1 MSLASILDF
10 LVHVKQVQSSR
21 QVCIKAHGSR
31 QPMRG
36 GYVRKAGQW
45 KRVGLCVAIA
55 TSPPHYRHCP
65 REKRDGHQPPPPS
78 IGLMT
83 RSLTSISSSAC
94 AGSNHFLP
102 THFKLTILPSHSSI
116 LPRLRLHAQQLRSAV
131 LANIATPLP
140 GAFPVTRSNCFIHIF
155 PVFEALAAVAKYRTS
170 EQYKTCLREEQRQRS
185 NYQASPHRQ
194 ICSPA
199 HI

>member
-83 RSLTSISSSAC
+83 RSLTSISSSTSLPAL
-94 AGSNHFLP
+94 AHSLP
-102 THFKLTILPSHSSI
+102 THPFQTYDSPFTLFHCTAPA
-116 LPRLRLHAQQLRSAV
+116 PERSA
-131 LANIATPLP
+131 ITTRCSCHQTP
-140 GAFPVTRSNCFIHIF
+140 RNC
-155 PVFEALAAVAKYRTS
+155 
-170 EQYKTCLREEQRQRS
+170 
-185 NYQASPHRQ
+185 QARFLSF
-194 ICSPA
+194 A
-199 HI
+199 